1 MTSKGTSDFHDGVGL
16 KVNYGSA
23 NKMKLDIIAE
33 PTATWTLKLPKD
45 PPASSST
52 WSIGADGT
60 VTYAAVA
67 GGGYKG
73 TANGGAATA
82 AAALTPAN
90 ASLQNGD
97 TYRITAAGSTAF
109 GFQVDIGDY
118 VVYNGTSF
126 DKQDLTN
133 VANVAKGTF
142 TSATL
147 TSNSLAITHT
157 LNNQRPICRI
167 WNENNKLIEP
177 DDETGTSL
185 TVYTVDL
192 TSYNTPTAITG
203 TWYYT
208 LVG

>member
-1 MTSKGTSDFHDGVGL
+1 MATNGLSDFHDGLGL
-16 KVNYGSA
+16 KLNYGST

-33 PTATWTLKLPKD
+33 PTATWTLKLPNN
-45 PPASSST
+45 PPASNST
-52 WSIGADGT
+52 WSIDSSGN

-73 TANGGAATA
+73 TANGAAATA

-97 TYRITAAGSTAF
+97 TYRVTAAGSTAF
-109 GFQVDIGDY
+109 GYQVDVGDY
-118 VVYNGTSF
+118 VVYNGTTF

-133 VANVAKGTF
+133 VANVAKGSF

-147 TSNSLAITHT
+147 VSGSLTITHS
-157 LNNQRPICRI
+157 LNNQRPDFKIY
-167 WNENNKLIEP
+167 NENNEWIIP
-177 DDETGTSL
+177 DKATGTSL
-185 TVYTVDL
+185 TVFTVDL

-203 TWYYT
+203 TWNYT